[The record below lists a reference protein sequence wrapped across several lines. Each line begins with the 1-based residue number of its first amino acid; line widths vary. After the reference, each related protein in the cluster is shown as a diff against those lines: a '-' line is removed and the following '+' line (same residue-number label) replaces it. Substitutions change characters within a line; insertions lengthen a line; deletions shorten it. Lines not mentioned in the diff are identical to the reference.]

1 MSLVSTVG
9 EANAW
14 HVETAASGWEALDRA
29 QSETGPGVVL
39 LDLAEGDA
47 DGLHTLR
54 WLRRVR
60 PELPVI
66 MLSHAED
73 ATQRAESIRLGAQD
87 YLSWPLEEK
96 LLQAALARYFLLGN
110 GHSDLEASSEDI
122 EPVHQEMFFVAASS
136 AMRHLRA
143 QVQLLAQTDTP
154 LLILGERGS
163 GKEIVARLIHKLSVR
178 SGFPFL
184 KLNCAALPGDLLETE
199 LFGHDRRVFAGSTR
213 TVPGKIETSEK
224 GTFFLDD
231 VTELPV
237 TVQAKLLRLLQ
248 DKNFLRLG
256 GETRVD
262 ADIRLLAAS
271 EANIESALAEGKL
284 REDLYYRL
292 SAFSVYVPPLRQR
305 KEDISLLIGHFMN
318 RLSRHYD
325 LQPRTFSSVVLEACK
340 AYSWPGNLRELES
353 FVKRFLV
360 IGDEELALHELQRK
374 AEVPSATFPR
384 GIGIVPVTRQGADD
398 DHATPQGN
406 GGDGHEDRLTGEP
419 YSGLKS
425 LLQSVKG
432 ETEKNAIVNAL
443 EQTRWNRK
451 AAARLLKVSYRTLLY
466 KIQQYHL
473 SPSYLPQIIP
483 GTGIKTNGHGR

>member
-1 MSLVSTVG
+1 
-9 EANAW
+9 
-14 HVETAASGWEALDRA
+14 
-29 QSETGPGVVL
+29 VL

-73 ATQRAESIRLGAQD
+73 ATQRAEAIRLGAQD

-96 LLQAALARYFLLGN
+96 LLQNALARYFLLGS
-110 GHSDLEASSEDI
+110 GHSDMEVSSEDI
-122 EPVHQEMFFVAASS
+122 EPVHEEMFFVAASP

-143 QVQLLAQTDTP
+143 QVQLLAQGDAP
-154 LLILGERGS
+154 LLIVGERGS

-184 KLNCAALPGDLLETE
+184 KLNCAALPGDLLESE
-199 LFGHDRRVFAGSTR
+199 LFGQDRRVAAGSTR

-231 VTELPV
+231 ITELPGK
-237 TVQAKLLRLLQ
+237 VQVKLLRLVQ
-248 DKNFLRLG
+248 DKYFLRTG

-271 EANIESALAEGKL
+271 DANIELALAEGKL

-305 KEDISLLIGHFMN
+305 KEDIPLLVGHFMN

-325 LQPRTFSSVVLEACK
+325 LQPRTFSSVVLEACQ

-353 FVKRFLV
+353 FVKRYLV
-360 IGDEELALHELQRK
+360 VGDEELALQELRRK
-374 AEVPSATFPR
+374 SEEQSLTTAGGVEIVEVGQEAR
-384 GIGIVPVTRQGADD
+384 DQDAI
-398 DHATPQGN
+398 PQGN
-406 GGDGHEDRLTGEP
+406 GAHGHEEFPGDEP

-483 GTGIKTNGHGR
+483 GTGVKNSGQGR